1 MNARIAIPRAYCEEL
16 SRLLTGSGDY
26 VTNIYGNVESR
37 TRHFQD
43 IENFPTIT
51 ITPGPETRE
60 DMPSNFTMCRLE
72 VAVRVYVK
80 NQDDAQGEL
89 EQIIGDLEKFF
100 DTNLDIEYN
109 LITNNGQE
117 TRKTISNT
125 ILSITTDEGLLEP
138 QGIGEILVSVE
149 YEKRRDY

>member
-1 MNARIAIPRAYCEEL
+1 MSARTAIPVAYVEKL
-16 SRLLTGSGDY
+16 QQVLNGTGDY
-26 VTNIYGNVESR
+26 LTNMYGNVESR
-37 TRHFQD
+37 VRHFQD

-51 ITPGPETRE
+51 VTPGPETRE
-60 DMPSNFTMCRLE
+60 DMPSNFTLCRLE

-100 DTNLDIEYN
+100 DKNLDIAYN
-109 LITNNGQE
+109 LITSSGQE
-117 TRKTISNT
+117 TNKTISNT
-125 ILSITTDEGLLEP
+125 ILSITTDEGLLQP
-138 QGIGEILVSVE
+138 QGIGEILLSVE

>member
-1 MNARIAIPRAYCEEL
+1 MNARIAIPKAYAAKL
-16 SRLLTGSGDY
+16 NQVLNGTGEY
-26 VTNIYGNVESR
+26 LTNIYNNVESR
-37 TRHFQD
+37 VMHFQD
-43 IENFPTIT
+43 IQNFPTIT
-51 ITPGPETRE
+51 VTPGPETRE

-100 DTNLDIEYN
+100 DNNLDIEYN
-109 LITNNGQE
+109 LITSGGQE
-117 TRKTISNT
+117 TQKTISNT
-125 ILSITTDEGLLEP
+125 ILSITTDEGLLAP
-138 QGIGEILVSVE
+138 QGIGEILLSVE